1 MQLMFIYIGKLYILA
16 AAFNNADKFVWN
28 MNNFAWNILD

>member
-16 AAFNNADKFVWN
+16 AAFNNADKFV
-28 MNNFAWNILD
+28 